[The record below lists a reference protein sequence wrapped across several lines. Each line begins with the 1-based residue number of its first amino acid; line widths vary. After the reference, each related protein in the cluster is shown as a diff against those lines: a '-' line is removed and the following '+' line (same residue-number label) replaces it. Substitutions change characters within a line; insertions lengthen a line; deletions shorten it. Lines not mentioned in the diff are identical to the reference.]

1 MGGGFDLAMRALGQ
15 EVGDAEVRDGV
26 GNRRRGG
33 REIASLPLWYRRR
46 PPAACLGPGNP
57 FPRPDMTQG
66 LAFGLQRG
74 NAVIL
79 LLTLDAKEASSSI
92 TVIN

>member
-1 MGGGFDLAMRALGQ
+1 MGGGFHLAMRALGQ
-15 EVGDAEVRDGV
+15 EVGDAEVRDRV
-26 GNRRRGG
+26 SNRRRG

-66 LAFGLQRG
+66 LAFGRQRG

-79 LLTLDAKEASSSI
+79 LLTSDAKEASSSI
-92 TVIN
+92 TAIN